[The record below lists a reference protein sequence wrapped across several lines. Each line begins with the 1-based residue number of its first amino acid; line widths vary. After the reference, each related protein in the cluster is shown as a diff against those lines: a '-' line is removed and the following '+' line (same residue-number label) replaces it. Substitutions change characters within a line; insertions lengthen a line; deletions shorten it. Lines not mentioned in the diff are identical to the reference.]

1 FRNHDFPDCPHFG
14 REVVRNC
21 EEINFTESRRTNS
34 PRQGRENEVVAEL
47 RRVFPDAVLA
57 DLDKRNVKVIYEQ
70 FLSRGFRV

>member
-1 FRNHDFPDCPHFG
+1 M
-14 REVVRNC
+14 
-21 EEINFTESRRTNS
+21 

-70 FLSRGFRV
+70 FLMYCKSRVLHENANFLYFYGKTFSIAV